1 MSENPTTVSAEQF
14 QASVAAFQAAT
25 GWSKAALQ
33 RLLGVSRP
41 GFAGML
47 NGSRPAGIALYRSLE
62 AHLALATHAPDVLNA
77 LATARQAH
85 VPESMRG

>member
-1 MSENPTTVSAEQF
+1 MA
-14 QASVAAFQAAT
+14 VARR
-25 GWSKAALQ
+25 GS
-33 RLLGVSRP
+33 P
-41 GFAGML
+41 
-47 NGSRPAGIALYRSLE
+47 SRPAGIALYRSLE